1 MSIDKLIAKIPTM
14 SPDER
19 KTMRANAEAKAAT
32 GDANA
37 AKVLAALDAQDA
49 EENRL
54 TQQARAEKV
63 VELDQASPTARVK
76 LAFELEPTTPGEDK
90 LIQTLLDHPGST
102 NADLTAL
109 HGWRDGAWDMQFG
122 YMCAKRQ
129 DFLWPLEPAVR
140 NDLAPNIDML
150 TIKTRDEEG
159 VLRYR
164 LKPEAI
170 EAFKLLGFRVK
181 SL

>member
-19 KTMRANAEAKAAT
+19 KTMRANAKAKATT

-54 TQQARAEKV
+54 PQQARAEKIA
-63 VELDQASPTARVK
+63 ELDQASPTERVK
-76 LAFELEPTTPGEDK
+76 LAFELEPITPGEDK

-102 NADLTAL
+102 CAELSRM
-109 HGWRDGAWDMQFG
+109 HGWQDNAWDMQFG
-122 YMCAKRQ
+122 KLCKKRAPWLLPRGTMMA
-129 DFLWPLEPAVR
+129 DDDLVALPL
-140 NDLAPNIDML
+140 L
-150 TIKTRDEEG
+150 TLKERDDEG
-159 VLRYR
+159 LLRYWMR
-164 LKPEAI
+164 PEAV

-181 SL
+181 SA